1 MSSGR
6 VLPPV
11 AAAAVA
17 ALLLAGCSAG
27 TDSASAPPASAPAST
42 AAAPT
47 APSATPAGTVIEA
60 RYTGGQVTG
69 VDQRVPVPL
78 GGTVV
83 LRVTSD
89 VAEEIHVH
97 GYDVVFDLAPGVTA
111 ERTFTADQPGSWEV
125 ELHDAGRPLFQM
137 RVA

>member
-1 MSSGR
+1 MRSARAVAPG
-6 VLPPV
+6 V
-11 AAAAVA
+11 AAAAAV
-17 ALLLAGCSAG
+17 LLLAGCSAG
-27 TDSASAPPASAPAST
+27 TDSASAPPASAPASP
-42 AAAPT
+42 AAAT
-47 APSATPAGTVIEA
+47 AAPSATPAGTVIQV
-60 RYTGGQVTG
+60 RYAGGEVTG

-78 GGTVV
+78 GETVV

-97 GYDVVFDLAPGVTA
+97 GYDVVVDLQPGVPA
-111 ERTFTADQPGSWEV
+111 EATFTADKPGSWEV